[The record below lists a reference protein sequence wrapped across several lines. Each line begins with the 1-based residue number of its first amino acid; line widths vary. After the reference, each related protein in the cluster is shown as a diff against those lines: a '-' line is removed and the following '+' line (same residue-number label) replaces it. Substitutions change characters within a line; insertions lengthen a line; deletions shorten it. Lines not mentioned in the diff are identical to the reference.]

1 MLSISVLRKPPEI
14 NPMDTNT
21 SYNQE
26 IVYYQKGE
34 YDRAWEDAPKA
45 QSLGHQVHPEFFKA
59 LREEVISFEK
69 QASVTSKQYCQFVR
83 RNTILAI

>member
-1 MLSISVLRKPPEI
+1 
-14 NPMDTNT
+14 MDTNT

-45 QSLGHQVHPEFFKA
+45 QSLGHQVHPEFLKA
-59 LREEVISFEK
+59 LREES
-69 QASVTSKQYCQFVR
+69 
-83 RNTILAI
+83 

>member
-1 MLSISVLRKPPEI
+1 MLSISLLRKPPEI

-34 YDRAWEDAPKA
+34 YDRAWEDATKA
-45 QSLGHQVHPEFFKA
+45 QSLGHQVHPEFLKV
-59 LREEVISFEK
+59 LREE
-69 QASVTSKQYCQFVR
+69 SKGERWIKVSRYMSGMSNAEEQ
-83 RNTILAI
+83 TT